1 MEKYQTAGRLVIR
14 RPCPLVSEENF
25 PSITLGS
32 LCTLCTRSAKR
43 TTFQLFHFLEA
54 LEVLNKGRIFPKENW
69 YISKRNIELFKDRV
83 RPCHWKVSKCQAL
96 GWLRTLYTGLAKTS
110 SSKLLAAW
118 KRFRVVNKG
127 RTFSYR
133 HFLDFEEK
141 YGNISD
147 CRTFSCFKTMSG
159 CRSFS
164 HFIAGTSATLTV
176 CVTIRI
182 CCFAWT
188 TTSTTLSSASSSP
201 RAGNFNWTLV
211 LWS

>member
-14 RPCPLVSEENF
+14 RPCPVVSEENF

-32 LCTLCTRSAKR
+32 LRTLCTRSPKR
-43 TTFQLFHFLEA
+43 TTFHLFHFLEA
-54 LEVLNKGRIFPKENW
+54 LEVLNKDRIFPKENW

-83 RPCHWKVSKCQAL
+83 RPCHWKVSTCQAL
-96 GWLRTLYTGLAKTS
+96 GKTS

-118 KRFRVVNKG
+118 KRFRIVNKG
-127 RTFSYR
+127 RTFLDR

-147 CRTFSCFKTMSG
+147 CRTFSCFKNVSG
-159 CRSFS
+159 CRTFS

-188 TTSTTLSSASSSP
+188 TTSTTLSNASSSP
-201 RAGNFNWTLV
+201 RAGNFNWILV

>member
-1 MEKYQTAGRLVIR
+1 MSYLRIVSGRVIEK
-14 RPCPLVSEENF
+14 F
-25 PSITLGS
+25 PSVKRLDGFV
-32 LCTLCTRSAKR
+32 LC
-43 TTFQLFHFLEA
+43 
-54 LEVLNKGRIFPKENW
+54 I
-69 YISKRNIELFKDRV
+69 
-83 RPCHWKVSKCQAL
+83 L
-96 GWLRTLYTGLAKTS
+96 GWRKTS

-118 KRFRVVNKG
+118 KRFRIVNKG
-127 RTFSYR
+127 RTFLDR

-147 CRTFSCFKTMSG
+147 CRTFSCFKTVFG
-159 CRSFS
+159 CRTFS

-201 RAGNFNWTLV
+201 RAGNFN
-211 LWS
+211 

>member
-1 MEKYQTAGRLVIR
+1 MKVEY
-14 RPCPLVSEENF
+14 F
-25 PSITLGS
+25 PT
-32 LCTLCTRSAKR
+32 K
-43 TTFQLFHFLEA
+43 
-54 LEVLNKGRIFPKENW
+54 NW
-69 YISKRNIELFKDRV
+69 YISKRNMELFEDRV
-83 RPCHWKVSKCQAL
+83 QPCHWKVSKCQAL

-118 KRFRVVNKG
+118 KRFRIVNKG
-127 RTFSYR
+127 RTFLDR

-147 CRTFSCFKTMSG
+147 CRTFSCFKTVSG
-159 CRSFS
+159 CRTFS
-164 HFIAGTSATLTV
+164 HFIARTSATLTV

-201 RAGNFNWTLV
+201 RAGNFNWILV